1 MGGESKM
8 ILLYQFKPGLDI
20 PNPSNFCMK
29 VETYLKM
36 AKLPYE
42 AINDNNWAKA
52 PTRKLPCIEDDGRL
66 VWDSQKIIEYLKD
79 EYGNAVDAH
88 LTDEQL
94 AIGYAAQAIAEDRL
108 IYCIMKDRYYVDES
122 REAILDH
129 WSRAFIPD
137 KLRVFRPLIKSLI
150 KKSMRD
156 SLKHQWQGYV
166 RYPDNEIFEFARR
179 DFRAL
184 SDILGGKPYF
194 LGDRPTSP
202 DAGIHAI
209 VANAIS
215 FPTESPLK
223 EIGYEFDNLVAYHER
238 MMSEFY
244 GKDYRSADAP
254 KSESKPLLHSL
265 LIDNDHWAAI
275 RGRIEKWS
283 KR

>member
-1 MGGESKM
+1 M
-8 ILLYQFKPGLDI
+8 ILLYQFEPGLNI

-42 AINDNNWAKA
+42 AISNNNWSKA
-52 PTRKLPCIEDDGRL
+52 PTRKLPCIEDNHKL

-88 LTDEQL
+88 LTNEQL

-108 IYCIMKDRYYVDES
+108 IYCLMKDRYYVDDS
-122 REAILDH
+122 RKAILDH

-137 KLRVFRPLIKSLI
+137 HLRVFRPLIKSLI
-150 KKSMRD
+150 KKSMKD
-156 SLKHQWQGYV
+156 TLKHQWQGYV
-166 RYPDNEIFEFARR
+166 RYPEDEMFEFGRR
-179 DFRAL
+179 DFKAL
-184 SDILGGKPYF
+184 SDILGDKPYF

-209 VANAIS
+209 IANTIA

-223 EIGYEFDNLVAYHER
+223 AIGREFDNIVAYHER

-244 GKDYRSADAP
+244 GTDYKSADAP
-254 KSESKPLLHSL
+254 KSEKRPILRSL
-265 LIDNDHWAAI
+265 LINNDNWAAI
-275 RGRIEKWS
+275 RGMVDKS
-283 KR
+283 SAHKNTDA